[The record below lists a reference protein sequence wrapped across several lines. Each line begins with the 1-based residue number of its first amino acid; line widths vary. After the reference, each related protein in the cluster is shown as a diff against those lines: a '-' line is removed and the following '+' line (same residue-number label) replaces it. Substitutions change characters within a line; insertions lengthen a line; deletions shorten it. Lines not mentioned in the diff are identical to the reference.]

1 MPSGENGEITR
12 EAVVSCYD
20 RTREQC
26 SEVPVRSWVRSVSDA
41 SSWAHAHVTVR
52 CETMVSWMYF
62 RIPVGRALCRW
73 RALVDVVQLRIL
85 GREHRV
91 PHGTVHGMRPCMR
104 HAHLPPERDLK
115 KAATGFD
122 LSSASSFSIIADAA
136 TYFSYSRLA
145 RSMYAAD
152 SARALSVIC
161 ALRLILFC

>member
-1 MPSGENGEITR
+1 MKLHGKRLFLVTTVRVNSVQRCRSGLGT
-12 EAVVSCYD
+12 S
-20 RTREQC
+20 
-26 SEVPVRSWVRSVSDA
+26 VRSVSDA

-62 RIPVGRALCRW
+62 RIPVVRALCRW
-73 RALVDVVQLRIL
+73 RALVDVVQVRIL

>member
-1 MPSGENGEITR
+1 VPSGENGEITR

-20 RTREQC
+20 HVRVNSVEC
-26 SEVPVRSWVRSVSDA
+26 SEVPVRSV
-41 SSWAHAHVTVR
+41 SWAHAHVTVR

-62 RIPVGRALCRW
+62 RIPVERALCRW